1 VIEPDSSD
9 AKGSE
14 TLARASVPDPFVL
27 DPPRKI
33 IHCDCDC
40 FYASIETRDN
50 PSLLGKPVAVGGRPE
65 QRGVVATCNYEAR
78 RYGVHSAM
86 PMATALRK
94 CPPLIVIHP
103 RMDKYREA
111 SAAVHRI
118 FRDYTDLIEPLSLDE
133 AYLDVSAATACQG
146 SATLIAREIRQ
157 RVRETIGITLSA
169 GIAPNKF
176 IAKIAS
182 DWNKPDGQFV
192 VKPHEVDAFVRALPV
207 KKLFGVGKVTAA
219 RLNALGIHTCEDLR
233 ALDEAALS
241 EHFGSFGSSLFRLC
255 RGIDE
260 RPVVTDRTR
269 KSLSV
274 ENTFAVD
281 LPSLDA
287 VLAELPQLHRQMLA
301 RLQNALAQYRVSKR
315 FLKLKFDNFVST
327 TIEAA
332 SSGTDLAGY
341 EQLCRA
347 AHARGDRPVR
357 LIGLGV
363 RLEPLGGVQ
372 QSASPYAVHPERR
385 QLPLPL
391 E

>member
-1 VIEPDSSD
+1 MIEPDSSNT
-9 AKGSE
+9 KGSE
-14 TLARASVPDPFVL
+14 TPARAGVSDPFVL

-341 EQLCRA
+341 EQLCRE